1 MLKINSNIEILKL
14 NNIFNLN
21 LSLTKDFWTSLGDSK
36 TLRVLDLSKSGD
48 LTAKTREMGS
58 AVAFNAKRKGN
69 LSYLNLTG
77 TLSNNTAVNNFYW
90 GMNISEYD

>member
-48 LTAKTREMGS
+48 LTAKTR
-58 AVAFNAKRKGN
+58 
-69 LSYLNLTG
+69 
-77 TLSNNTAVNNFYW
+77 
-90 GMNISEYD
+90 